1 MYFLCGF
8 FLSLSFRFMQK
19 SLYLFCMT
27 KCNTI
32 ASLQGIGN
40 AFSVGKWVVCS
51 TTLTE
56 HQPLKRGGQISQH
69 LLVHPNLQFIIVP
82 HPCRKRSVTLED
94 CPATHLSSFTLLPSY
109 PFYAR
114 FPLVSDAEE
123 MHVFYNCL
131 LHFAFPSS
139 PPQRKRK
146 EKKAIC

>member
-1 MYFLCGF
+1 M
-8 FLSLSFRFMQK
+8 
-19 SLYLFCMT
+19 
-27 KCNTI
+27 
-32 ASLQGIGN
+32 
-40 AFSVGKWVVCS
+40 CS

-114 FPLVSDAEE
+114 LPLVSDAEE

-139 PPQRKRK
+139 PPQRKK
-146 EKKAIC
+146 TSKKSYMLKQKVLCSFIHARLFPLWLGQHSC